1 MDPTVAAPTP
11 DRVASSQSGIDS
23 GQPHSAVSDE
33 ELLATINQMLRRAW
47 QEAGMGP
54 SPPATDSEWCRR
66 VYLDIV
72 GRIPSIEELDA
83 FLRDRPR
90 DKRARLVDRLLG
102 EEYIEQ
108 YARNW
113 TTIWTNTLVGRSGG
127 QTPGSLV
134 NREGLQQFLRR
145 AMLHNKPYDQI
156 VEELLSAEGANTPG
170 EEGFN
175 GAVNFL
181 LDNLDENGVTAAA
194 KTGQIFLGVQI
205 QCTQCHNHPFNEWQQ
220 DQFWG
225 LNAFFRQA
233 RGVSLMDGAAPR
245 SARLEDV
252 DFAGELGDP
261 QEAEIFYE
269 LRNGQLR
276 AAYPTFIDG
285 VPINPSGLVDQVNRR
300 DELARLVVQ
309 SPYLGQAL
317 VNRIWSHFFGY
328 GFTKPVDDMG
338 PHNSPSHPEL
348 LERLGAHFVA
358 GGHDLK
364 RLLRVI
370 ALTDAYSLSSRFGPK
385 YGNQSD
391 DPSQGTPAWFSH
403 FYLRQLTAE
412 QLYDSLLAITDAHRT
427 QGSFE
432 EQQRLKEQWLEQFTI
447 AFGTDDNEEATT
459 FNGTITQAL
468 MMMNGDLTRRA
479 TTAEPGTFLHQL
491 ATTRRSGHVE
501 RL

>member
-1 MDPTVAAPTP
+1 MALAASLLLILLGYQAMRGIFRDAAPDPRRQLASDAPGAARSVSPDNPPTGAQVGDYEGELRRPAVVPPPDSADDVDRPATVQSDPIATDIAADSDQGDPLAPPAMDPTAAPTP

-23 GQPHSAVSDE
+23 GQPYSAVSDE
-33 ELLATINQMLRRAW
+33 ELLATINQMLRHAW

-72 GRIPSIEELDA
+72 GRIPSIEELEA
-83 FLRDRPR
+83 FLRDRSR

-134 NREGLQQFLRR
+134 NREGLQQYLRR

-156 VEELLSAEGANTPG
+156 VEELLSAEGVNTPG

-233 RGVSLMDGAAPR
+233 RGVNLMDPAAPR

-261 QEAEIFYE
+261 REAEIFYE

-285 VPINPSGLVDQVNRR
+285 APINPSGLVDQVNRR

-309 SPYLGQAL
+309 SPSLGQAL

-348 LERLGAHFVA
+348 LGRLGAHFAA

-364 RLLRVI
+364 R
-370 ALTDAYSLSSRFGPK
+370 
-385 YGNQSD
+385 
-391 DPSQGTPAWFSH
+391 
-403 FYLRQLTAE
+403 
-412 QLYDSLLAITDAHRT
+412 
-427 QGSFE
+427 
-432 EQQRLKEQWLEQFTI
+432 
-447 AFGTDDNEEATT
+447 
-459 FNGTITQAL
+459 
-468 MMMNGDLTRRA
+468 
-479 TTAEPGTFLHQL
+479 
-491 ATTRRSGHVE
+491 
-501 RL
+501 